1 MQSLN
6 FDINSINKYFEYV
19 KNDEEFKYADDEIQQ
34 ISLDVFEDGIKKIE
48 KINVIGCLTFMEEDT
63 GIIHYLT
70 INGLHVQSLQMER
83 IYNVCLNKTFNEFNE
98 IQFVVSKNV
107 VTHLLNELNKGTT
120 YIKLLYHDALK
131 LAMSHIREKA
141 TYNLMYINEKLE
153 GENMFLI
160 DLVKKLG
167 GIPTE

>member
-6 FDINSINKYFEYV
+6 FDINNINKYFEYV
-19 KNDEEFKYADDEIQQ
+19 KNDEEFQYTEDEIEQ
-34 ISLDVFEDGIKKIE
+34 ISVDVFEDGVKKIE
-48 KINVIGCLTFMEEDT
+48 KINVIRSLTFMEEDT

-70 INGLHVQSLQMER
+70 LNGIHIQSLQMER
-83 IYNVCLNKTFNEFNE
+83 IYNVCLNKTFSEFNQ

-107 VTHLLNELNKGTT
+107 VTHLLNELHKGTI

-131 LAMSHIREKA
+131 LTMSHIREKA
-141 TYNLMYINEKLE
+141 TYNLIYINEKLE

-160 DLVKKLG
+160 ELVKKLG
-167 GIPTE
+167 NEK

>member
-1 MQSLN
+1 MQTLN

-19 KNDEEFKYADDEIQQ
+19 KNDEEFQYTEDEIQQ
-34 ISLDVFEDGIKKIE
+34 ISIDVFEDGIQKIE
-48 KINVIGCLTFMEEDT
+48 KINVIRSLTFMEEDT

-70 INGLHVQSLQMER
+70 LNGIHIQSLQMER
-83 IYNVCLNKTFNEFNE
+83 IYNVCLNKKFSEFNE

-107 VTHLLNELNKGTT
+107 VTHLLNELQKETT

-131 LAMSHIREKA
+131 LTMSHIREKA
-141 TYNLMYINEKLE
+141 CYNLMYLNEKLE

-160 DLVKKLG
+160 ELVKKLG
-167 GIPTE
+167 NEP